1 MKKKKKSN
9 NMAAKATKIYQ
20 KMESKRFL
28 SIEEIFIEQEKCF
41 IIIIKSIF
49 VQKIWLL
56 YQEKYKD
63 FLISE
68 LGSNF

>member
-28 SIEEIFIEQEKCF
+28 SIEEIFIEQEKMLYYNYKKYFCLENLA
-41 IIIIKSIF
+41 S
-49 VQKIWLL
+49 LL
-56 YQEKYKD
+56 GKV
-63 FLISE
+63 
-68 LGSNF
+68 